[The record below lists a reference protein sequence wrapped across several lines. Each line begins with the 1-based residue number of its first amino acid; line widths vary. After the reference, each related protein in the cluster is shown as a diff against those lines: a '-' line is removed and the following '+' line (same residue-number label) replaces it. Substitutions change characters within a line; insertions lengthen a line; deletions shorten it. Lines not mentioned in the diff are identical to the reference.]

1 MEIPKLLKEKW
12 NVKQLDTTTVARLIG
27 ELEGACYLLDCMSEE
42 DYQIVSELR
51 KKYYKMY
58 FSVLK
63 SNAK

>member
-12 NVKQLDTTTVARLIG
+12 NVKQLDTTVARLIG
-27 ELEGACYLLDCMSEE
+27 ELEGASYLLDCVSEE